1 MDRQLLNY
9 LPPVLRVVQEFQT
22 INGANEPEISRAWD
36 ALGRVLANQ
45 FLEDADEDGVTI
57 WEKELRLYPKDTD
70 TLEARKVRI
79 HAKWNLELPY
89 TLPWLRRWLSS
100 ISEGLPFETFTQ
112 DYILHILTEWDRDGQ
127 VDSIK
132 NILEHT
138 VPANM
143 VINSINSIKCNTESS
158 LYVATGLAL
167 CDCIFISDSGNMDIT
182 ISMPTTLAAGLV
194 ACEGVG
200 LSDSGKTDIAVA
212 IPATLATGLVTCE
225 GVGLSDAGSTT
236 LSINN
241 PVVNPAGIVT
251 AELIN
256 ISD

>member
-22 INGANEPEISRAWD
+22 INGANEPEISLAWD
-36 ALGRVLANQ
+36 ALSRVLANQ
-45 FLEDADEDGVTI
+45 FLEDADEYGVAI
-57 WEKELRLYPKDTD
+57 WEKELGIRPKGTD

-79 HAKWNLELPY
+79 KSMWNLELPY
-89 TLPWLRRWLSS
+89 TIIWLRQWLAAVA
-100 ISEGLPFETFTQ
+100 ECLPYEAKVRDGYTL
-112 DYILHILTEWDRDGQ
+112 DILTQWDKDGQ
-127 VDSIK
+127 VESIK

-143 VINSINSIKCNTESS
+143 VINSINSIRCNTESS

-194 ACEGVG
+194 ACEGV
-200 LSDSGKTDIAVA
+200 
-212 IPATLATGLVTCE
+212 E
-225 GVGLSDAGSTT
+225 LSDAGNTT
-236 LSINN
+236 LSISNTM
-241 PVVNPAGIVT
+241 VNPAGIVT

>member
-1 MDRQLLNY
+1 MDRHLLNY
-9 LPPVLRVVQEFQT
+9 LPPVLREVLEFQV
-22 INGANEPEISRAWD
+22 INGANEPEISLAWD
-36 ALGRVLANQ
+36 AITRVLANQ
-45 FLEDADEDGVTI
+45 FLEDADEDGVAV
-57 WEKELRLYPKDTD
+57 WEQELRIRPKGTD

-79 HAKWNLELPY
+79 KSMWNLELPY
-89 TLPWLRRWLSS
+89 TIIWLRQWLAAVA
-100 ISEGLPFETFTQ
+100 EGLPYEAKVRDGYTL
-112 DYILHILTEWDRDGQ
+112 DILTQWDKDGQ
-127 VDSIK
+127 VESIK

-194 ACEGVG
+194 ACEGV
-200 LSDSGKTDIAVA
+200 
-212 IPATLATGLVTCE
+212 E
-225 GVGLSDAGSTT
+225 LSDAGNTT
-236 LSINN
+236 LSISNTM
-241 PVVNPAGIVT
+241 VNPAGIVT

>member
-1 MDRQLLNY
+1 MDRRLLNY
-9 LPPVLRVVQEFQT
+9 LPPVLREVLEFQT
-22 INGANEPEISRAWD
+22 INRANEPEISLAWD
-36 ALGRVLANQ
+36 ALTRVLANQ
-45 FLEDADEDGVTI
+45 FLEDADEDGVAI

-138 VPANM
+138 VPTNM
-143 VINSINSIKCNTESS
+143 VINSRNAIKCNTESS
-158 LYVATGLAL
+158 LYAATGLAL
-167 CDCIFISDSGNMDIT
+167 CDCIFISDSGNTDIT
-182 ISMPTTLAAGLV
+182 IAMPTTLAAGLV
-194 ACEGVG
+194 ACEGV
-200 LSDSGKTDIAVA
+200 
-212 IPATLATGLVTCE
+212 E
-225 GVGLSDAGSTT
+225 LSDAGNTT
-236 LSINN
+236 LPINN
-241 PVVNPAGIVT
+241 PMVNPAGIVT

>member
-22 INGANEPEISRAWD
+22 INGANEPEISLAWD
-36 ALGRVLANQ
+36 ALSRVLANQ
-45 FLEDADEDGVTI
+45 FLEDADEDGVAI

-70 TLEARKVRI
+70 TLEARKARI
-79 HAKWNLELPY
+79 KAKWNLELPY

-100 ISEGLPFETFTQ
+100 VSEGLPFEAFTQ
-112 DYILHILTEWDRDGQ
+112 NYILHILTEWDRDGQ

-143 VINSINSIKCNTESS
+143 VINSRNAIKCNTESS
-158 LYVATGLAL
+158 LYTATSLAL
-167 CDCIFISDSGNMDIT
+167 CDRIFISDSGNTDLT
-182 ISMPTTLAAGLV
+182 IAMPTTLAAGFV
-194 ACEGVG
+194 ACECV
-200 LSDSGKTDIAVA
+200 
-212 IPATLATGLVTCE
+212 E
-225 GVGLSDAGSTT
+225 LSDAGNTT
-236 LSINN
+236 MSINN
-241 PVVNPAGIVT
+241 PMVNPAGIVT

>member
-1 MDRQLLNY
+1 MDRHLLNY
-9 LPPVLRVVQEFQT
+9 LPPVLREVLEFQI
-22 INGANEPEISRAWD
+22 INGANEPEISLAWD
-36 ALGRVLANQ
+36 AITRVLANQ
-45 FLEDADEDGVTI
+45 FLEDADEDGVAV
-57 WEKELRLYPKDTD
+57 WEKELGIRPKDTD

-79 HAKWNLELPY
+79 KSMWNLELPY

-100 ISEGLPFETFTQ
+100 VSEGMPFEAYTK
-112 DYILHILTEWDRDGQ
+112 DYTLHILTEWDRDGQ

-143 VINSINSIKCNTESS
+143 VINSRNSIKCNTENP
-158 LYVATGLAL
+158 LYAATGLAL
-167 CDCIFISDSGNMDIT
+167 CDCVFISDSGDMDIA

-194 ACEGVG
+194 ACDEV
-200 LSDSGKTDIAVA
+200 
-212 IPATLATGLVTCE
+212 E
-225 GVGLSDAGSTT
+225 LSDAGNTT
-236 LSINN
+236 MSINN
-241 PVVNPAGIVT
+241 PMVNPAGIVT

>member
-1 MDRQLLNY
+1 MDRRLIDY
-9 LPPVLRVVQEFQT
+9 LPPVLRDVLEFSA
-22 INGANEPEISRAWD
+22 INDANEPNIKAAWA
-36 ALGRVLANQ
+36 ALDRVMDNQ
-45 FLEDADEDGVTI
+45 FLDTADSAGVSI
-57 WEKELRLYPKDTD
+57 WEQELDIRPKDTD

-79 HAKWNLELPY
+79 KSMWNLELPY

-100 ISEGLPFETFTQ
+100 VSEGLPFETFTQ

-143 VINSINSIKCNTESS
+143 IINSRNSIKCNTESP
-158 LYVATGLAL
+158 LYAATGLAL
-167 CDCIFISDSGNMDIT
+167 CDCIFISDSGDMDIA

-194 ACEGVG
+194 ACEGV
-200 LSDSGKTDIAVA
+200 
-212 IPATLATGLVTCE
+212 E
-225 GVGLSDAGSTT
+225 LSDAGNIT
-236 LSINN
+236 LPINN
-241 PVVNPAGIVT
+241 PMVNPAGIVT

>member
-1 MDRQLLNY
+1 MDRRLLNY
-9 LPPVLRVVQEFQT
+9 LPPVLREVLEFQT
-22 INGANEPEISRAWD
+22 INRANEPEISLAWD
-36 ALGRVLANQ
+36 ALSRVLANQ
-45 FLEDADEDGVTI
+45 FLEDADEYGVAI
-57 WEKELRLYPKDTD
+57 WEKELGIRPKDTD

-79 HAKWNLELPY
+79 KSMWNLELPY

-100 ISEGLPFETFTQ
+100 VSEGMPFEAYTK
-112 DYILHILTEWDRDGQ
+112 DYTLHILTEWDRDGQ

-143 VINSINSIKCNTESS
+143 VINSRNSIKCNTENP
-158 LYVATGLAL
+158 LYAATGLAL
-167 CDCIFISDSGNMDIT
+167 CDCVFISDSGDMDIA

-194 ACEGVG
+194 ACEGV
-200 LSDSGKTDIAVA
+200 
-212 IPATLATGLVTCE
+212 E
-225 GVGLSDAGSTT
+225 LSDAGNIT
-236 LSINN
+236 LPINN
-241 PVVNPAGIVT
+241 PMVNPAGIVT

>member
-1 MDRQLLNY
+1 MDRHLLNY
-9 LPPVLRVVQEFQT
+9 LPPVLREVLEFQV
-22 INGANEPEISRAWD
+22 INGANEPEISLAWD
-36 ALGRVLANQ
+36 AITRVLANQ
-45 FLEDADEDGVTI
+45 FLEDADEDGVAV
-57 WEKELRLYPKDTD
+57 WEQELGIRPKDTD

-79 HAKWNLELPY
+79 KSMWNLELPY

-100 ISEGLPFETFTQ
+100 VSEGMPFEAYTK
-112 DYILHILTEWDRDGQ
+112 DYTLHILTEWDRDGQ

-143 VINSINSIKCNTESS
+143 VINSRNSIKCNTENP
-158 LYVATGLAL
+158 LYAATGLAL
-167 CDCIFISDSGNMDIT
+167 CDCVFISDSGDMDIA

-194 ACEGVG
+194 ACDEV
-200 LSDSGKTDIAVA
+200 
-212 IPATLATGLVTCE
+212 E
-225 GVGLSDAGSTT
+225 LSDAGNTT
-236 LSINN
+236 MSINN
-241 PVVNPAGIVT
+241 PMVNPAGIVT

>member
-1 MDRQLLNY
+1 MDRHLLNY

-22 INGANEPEISRAWD
+22 INGANEPEISLAWD
-36 ALGRVLANQ
+36 ALSRVLANQ
-45 FLEDADEDGVTI
+45 FLEDADEYGVAI
-57 WEKELRLYPKDTD
+57 WEKELGIRPKDTD

-79 HAKWNLELPY
+79 KSMWNLELPY

-100 ISEGLPFETFTQ
+100 VSEGMPFEAYTK
-112 DYILHILTEWDRDGQ
+112 DYTLHILTEWDRDGQ

-143 VINSINSIKCNTESS
+143 VINSRNSIKCNTENP
-158 LYVATGLAL
+158 LYAATGLAL
-167 CDCIFISDSGNMDIT
+167 CDCVFISDSGDMDIA

-194 ACEGVG
+194 ACDEV
-200 LSDSGKTDIAVA
+200 
-212 IPATLATGLVTCE
+212 E
-225 GVGLSDAGSTT
+225 LSDAGNTT
-236 LSINN
+236 MSINN
-241 PVVNPAGIVT
+241 PMVNPAGIVT

>member
-1 MDRQLLNY
+1 MDRHLLNY
-9 LPPVLRVVQEFQT
+9 LPPVLREVLEFQV

-36 ALGRVLANQ
+36 ALNRVLANQ
-45 FLEDADEDGVTI
+45 FLEDADENGVAT
-57 WEKELRLYPKDTD
+57 WEKELGIRPKDTD

-79 HAKWNLELPY
+79 KSMWNLELPY

-100 ISEGLPFETFTQ
+100 VSEGLPFETFTQ

-143 VINSINSIKCNTESS
+143 VINSRNAIKCNTESS
-158 LYVATGLAL
+158 LYAATGLAL
-167 CDCIFISDSGNMDIT
+167 CDCIFISDSGKTGIT

>member
-1 MDRQLLNY
+1 MDRRLLNY
-9 LPPVLRVVQEFQT
+9 LPPVLREVLEFQT
-22 INGANEPEISRAWD
+22 INRANEPEISLAWD

-45 FLEDADEDGVTI
+45 FLEDADEDGVAI
-57 WEKELRLYPKDTD
+57 WEKELGIHPKDTD

-79 HAKWNLELPY
+79 KSMWNLELPY

-100 ISEGLPFETFTQ
+100 VSEGLPFETFTQ
-112 DYILHILTEWDRDGQ
+112 DYILHVLTEWDRDGQ

-143 VINSINSIKCNTESS
+143 VINSRNSIKCNTESP
-158 LYVATGLAL
+158 LYTATGLAL
-167 CDCIFISDSGNMDIT
+167 CDCVFISDSGDMDIAV
-182 ISMPTTLAAGLV
+182 SMPTTLAAGLV
-194 ACEGVG
+194 ACDGV
-200 LSDSGKTDIAVA
+200 
-212 IPATLATGLVTCE
+212 E
-225 GVGLSDAGSTT
+225 LSDAGNTT
-236 LSINN
+236 LSISN
-241 PVVNPAGIVT
+241 PMVNPAGIVT

>member
-22 INGANEPEISRAWD
+22 INGANEPEIYLAWD
-36 ALGRVLANQ
+36 AITRVLANQ
-45 FLEDADEDGVTI
+45 FLEDADEDGVAI
-57 WEKELRLYPKDTD
+57 WEKELGIRPKDTD

-79 HAKWNLELPY
+79 KSMWNLELPY

-100 ISEGLPFETFTQ
+100 VSEGMPFEAYTK
-112 DYILHILTEWDRDGQ
+112 DYTLHILTEWDRDGQ

-143 VINSINSIKCNTESS
+143 VINSRNSIKCNTENP
-158 LYVATGLAL
+158 LYAATGLAL
-167 CDCIFISDSGNMDIT
+167 CDCVFISDSGDMDIA

-194 ACEGVG
+194 ACDEV
-200 LSDSGKTDIAVA
+200 
-212 IPATLATGLVTCE
+212 E
-225 GVGLSDAGSTT
+225 LSDAGNTT
-236 LSINN
+236 MSINN
-241 PVVNPAGIVT
+241 PMVNPAGIVT

>member
-1 MDRQLLNY
+1 MDRHLLNY
-9 LPPVLRVVQEFQT
+9 LPPVLREVLEFQV
-22 INGANEPEISRAWD
+22 INGANEPEISLAWD
-36 ALGRVLANQ
+36 AITRVLANQ
-45 FLEDADEDGVTI
+45 FLEDADEYGVAI
-57 WEKELRLYPKDTD
+57 WEKELGIRPKDTD

-79 HAKWNLELPY
+79 KSMWNLELPY

-100 ISEGLPFETFTQ
+100 VSEGMPFEAYTK
-112 DYILHILTEWDRDGQ
+112 DYTLHILTEWDRDGQ

-143 VINSINSIKCNTESS
+143 VINSRNSIKCNTENP
-158 LYVATGLAL
+158 LYAATGLAL
-167 CDCIFISDSGNMDIT
+167 CDCVFISDSGDMDIA

-194 ACEGVG
+194 ACDEV
-200 LSDSGKTDIAVA
+200 
-212 IPATLATGLVTCE
+212 E
-225 GVGLSDAGSTT
+225 LSDAGNTT
-236 LSINN
+236 MSINN
-241 PVVNPAGIVT
+241 LMVNPAGIVT

>member
-1 MDRQLLNY
+1 MDRHLLNY
-9 LPPVLRVVQEFQT
+9 LPPVLREVLEFQT
-22 INGANEPEISRAWD
+22 INGANEPEISLAWD
-36 ALGRVLANQ
+36 ALSRVLANQ
-45 FLEDADEDGVTI
+45 FLEDADEYGVAI
-57 WEKELRLYPKDTD
+57 WEKELGIRPKDTD

-79 HAKWNLELPY
+79 KSMWNLELPY

-100 ISEGLPFETFTQ
+100 VSEGMPFEAYTK
-112 DYILHILTEWDRDGQ
+112 DYTLHILTEWDRDGQ

-143 VINSINSIKCNTESS
+143 VINSRNSIKCNTENP
-158 LYVATGLAL
+158 LYAATGLAL
-167 CDCIFISDSGNMDIT
+167 CDCVFISDSGDMDIA

-194 ACEGVG
+194 ACDEV
-200 LSDSGKTDIAVA
+200 
-212 IPATLATGLVTCE
+212 E
-225 GVGLSDAGSTT
+225 LSDAGNTT
-236 LSINN
+236 MSINN
-241 PVVNPAGIVT
+241 PMVNPAGIVT

>member
-45 FLEDADEDGVTI
+45 FLEDADEDGVAV
-57 WEKELRLYPKDTD
+57 WERELRLFPKDTD
-70 TLEARKVRI
+70 TLEARKARI
-79 HAKWNLELPY
+79 KAKWNLELPY

-158 LYVATGLAL
+158 LYAATGLAL

-200 LSDSGKTDIAVA
+200 LSD
-212 IPATLATGLVTCE
+212 
-225 GVGLSDAGSTT
+225 AGSTT

>member
-1 MDRQLLNY
+1 MDRRLIDY
-9 LPPVLRVVQEFQT
+9 LPPVLRDVLEFSA
-22 INGANEPEISRAWD
+22 INDANEPNIKAAWA
-36 ALGRVLANQ
+36 ALDRVMDNQ
-45 FLEDADEDGVTI
+45 FLDTADSAGVSI
-57 WEKELRLYPKDTD
+57 WEQELDIRPKDTD

-79 HAKWNLELPY
+79 KSMWNLELPY

-100 ISEGLPFETFTQ
+100 VSEGLPFETFTQ

-143 VINSINSIKCNTESS
+143 IINSRTSIKCNTESP
-158 LYVATGLAL
+158 LYAATGLAL
-167 CDCIFISDSGNMDIT
+167 CDCIFISDSGDMDIA

-194 ACEGVG
+194 ACEGV
-200 LSDSGKTDIAVA
+200 
-212 IPATLATGLVTCE
+212 E
-225 GVGLSDAGSTT
+225 LSDAGNIT
-236 LSINN
+236 LPINN
-241 PVVNPAGIVT
+241 PMVNPAGIVT

>member
-22 INGANEPEISRAWD
+22 INGANEPEISLAWD
-36 ALGRVLANQ
+36 ALSRVLANQ
-45 FLEDADEDGVTI
+45 FLEDADEYGVAI
-57 WEKELRLYPKDTD
+57 WEKELGIRPKDTD

-79 HAKWNLELPY
+79 KSMWNLELPY

-100 ISEGLPFETFTQ
+100 VSEGMPFEAYTK
-112 DYILHILTEWDRDGQ
+112 DYTLHILTEWDRDGQ

-143 VINSINSIKCNTESS
+143 VINSRNSIKCNTENP
-158 LYVATGLAL
+158 LYAATGLAL
-167 CDCIFISDSGNMDIT
+167 CDCVFISDSGDMDIA

-194 ACEGVG
+194 ACDEV
-200 LSDSGKTDIAVA
+200 
-212 IPATLATGLVTCE
+212 E
-225 GVGLSDAGSTT
+225 LSDAGNTT
-236 LSINN
+236 MSINN
-241 PVVNPAGIVT
+241 PMVNPAGIVT